1 MKELIS
7 LSDYA
12 GLIQTA
18 LPKGILLNTNGD
30 KFNAMVIG
38 WGNLGVTWGKPTFVA
53 YVRENRHT
61 KAQIDKTGEFT
72 LSIPLNGPIPSV
84 TKICGGRSG
93 RDIDK
98 AKEAALTLEPP
109 EVNHT
114 PGVREYPLT
123 LECKVLYAQ
132 RQDLAGLPDD
142 IRAAMYPQDVDG
154 THTGANRDPHTAYV
168 AEILRAYVI
177 R

>member
-7 LSDYA
+7 LNDYA
-12 GLIQTA
+12 ALIQTA

-38 WGNLGVTWGKPTFVA
+38 WGNLGVTWGRPTFVA
-53 YVRENRHT
+53 YVRDSRYS

-72 LSIPLNGPIPSV
+72 LSVPLGGTIPLIAKV
-84 TKICGGRSG
+84 CGAQSG
-93 RDIDK
+93 RDTDK
-98 AKEAALTLEPP
+98 ASAAALTLEPP
-109 EVNHT
+109 EVNRT

-132 RQDLAGLPDD
+132 RQDEDSMPDD
-142 IRAAMYPQDVDG
+142 IRNRFYPG
-154 THTGANRDPHTAYV
+154 GDPHTAYV
-168 AEILRAYVI
+168 AEILRAYII